1 MVGLI
6 RCTVDWWLMVC
17 MYCSST
23 IELEGHLIHIGYV
36 QFDKEL
42 LLLAFPAERL
52 VRRNNGGGKR
62 ERERES
68 LNVQ

>member
-1 MVGLI
+1 
-6 RCTVDWWLMVC
+6 MVC

-42 LLLAFPAERL
+42 LMLAFPAERL
-52 VRRNNGGGKR
+52 VRGNDVGGG
-62 ERERES
+62 ER
-68 LNVQ
+68 